1 MSVNG
6 TSPLVIAHQLN
17 EIPVKVDVQVKLLNG
32 QHEYVL
38 PGLGSVPKDDDLPGD
53 YGGVAYSYNITHVM
67 LFVPVKELGIS
78 EGSGRVATSGRLL

>member
-6 TSPLVIAHQLN
+6 TSPLVIAHQFN
-17 EIPVKVDVQVKLLNG
+17 EIPLKVDVQVKLLNG

-38 PGLGSVPKDDDLPGD
+38 PGLGSVPKDDDLQGD
-53 YGGVAYSYNITHVM
+53 YGGVAYSYNTTHVM

-78 EGSGRVATSGRLL
+78 DGSGRVANSGRLL